1 VDGRLADAEGYGRL
15 VQRDLSTFAALAI
28 AVEGNVVLMP
38 ERADASAR
46 PAVPVTG
53 RFARSI
59 EHSRDRLVR
68 HLARQGANQVDHF
81 CSSGPSCLAGAVPRH
96 CYLGVIAALPV
107 NDQLQ
112 SVAHNVDDDLKDY
125 RALLARLRRD
135 AGTLPSSN

>member
-1 VDGRLADAEGYGRL
+1 MDGRLADAEGYGRL
-15 VQRDLSTFAALAI
+15 VQRDLSTFAALA
-28 AVEGNVVLMP
+28 VTLEGNVVLMP

-68 HLARQGANQVDHF
+68 HLARQGAKQVDHF
-81 CSSGPSCLAGAVPRH
+81 CFRGPSCLAGAVAWH
-96 CYLGVIAALPV
+96 Y
-107 NDQLQ
+107 Q

-125 RALLARLRRD
+125 CADDLLARLRRD